1 MIIDLKG
8 VFSRIMNKD
17 NLETFDRT
25 TDSLE
30 AIGAAVSAIAAT
42 EIYPDGCIWYDENSG
57 ITGTTYPYGTPEY
70 PVNSEADAKTLCV
83 NNKIKKIHIS
93 GEFIVPALMS
103 GYEFHGGGRYNT
115 DDTVNFNTKDV
126 DGCSFH
132 ECSITGNNAG
142 GGLLTAYYCYFVNP
156 TDIQGAFHNCLIQAC
171 SIVAGGVADF
181 HHCTGWQGNAVITVG
196 TPNPLNLFGWTGYV
210 QLAAMTAG
218 SCSVWAQS
226 GTIDIAATSTGGT
239 INIYGVSTLINNTG
253 GAVVNDYTLDTALGK
268 AVYIMD
274 FWSTP
279 EDAITVTN
287 VAADKTLPSVTV
299 AGIPT
304 GATILRAVAFI
315 KFRALVNTDA
325 ANPNAL
331 DGAQEIQVNDS
342 AATGWVDAINL
353 VDNQF
358 TLDADTREG
367 GDVFIGAIDISARVD
382 GNDTYFFQIDEAIA
396 DVDGIDFNDLQTGL
410 RIWYRI

>member
-42 EIYPDGCIWYDENSG
+42 EIYPDGAIWYDENSG

-93 GEFIVPALMS
+93 GEFIVPSLMN

-115 DDTVNFNTKDV
+115 DDTVNFNTQDV
-126 DGCSFH
+126 DVCSFFN
-132 ECSITGNNAG
+132 CSITGNNAG
-142 GGLLTAYYCYFVNP
+142 GGLITAYYCYFVNP

-171 SIVAGGVADF
+171 SITAAATACDF

-196 TPNPLNLFGWTGYV
+196 TPTSLNLFGWTGYV

-218 SCSVWAQS
+218 SCSVWAQA

-253 GAVVNDYTLDTALGK
+253 GAVVNDYTLDTALGR
-268 AVYIMD
+268 AVHVMD

-279 EDAITVTN
+279 EDAIAVTN

-315 KFRALVNTDA
+315 KFRALINTA

-331 DGAQEIQVNDS
+331 DGAQEIQVDDS
-342 AATGWVDAINL
+342 VATGWLDCINFIADMFTVDTDST
-353 VDNQF
+353 V
-358 TLDADTREG
+358 G
-367 GDVFIGAIDISARVD
+367 GDVFIGAIDVKARVD
-382 GNDTYFFQIDEAIA
+382 GNDTYSFQWDEALT
-396 DVDGIDFNDLQTGL
+396 DSDGLTFNDIQTGL
-410 RIWYRI
+410 RIWWY